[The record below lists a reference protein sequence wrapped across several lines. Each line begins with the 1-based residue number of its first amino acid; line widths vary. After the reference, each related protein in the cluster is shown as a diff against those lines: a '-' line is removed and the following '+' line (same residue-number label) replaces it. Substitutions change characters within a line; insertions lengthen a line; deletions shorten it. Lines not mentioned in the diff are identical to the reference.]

1 MRKNLYNILK
11 NEYDKKQRLAYDNL
25 TERRNE
31 LYQKVPRLMEIEDE
45 INKLGLKYNKMILL
59 SENSYLQAVDELT
72 RNIDSLKSEREDIL
86 VQTGYSRDYLE
97 AVYECSLCKDM
108 GYIEG
113 AHGFESCGC
122 FKQQFIALS
131 FEKSNLKLTENEN
144 FECFDETLFPDD
156 VDEEKYG
163 IKKSP
168 KDHILGIKEKC
179 LKFIDNF
186 SDPDE
191 KNLYFCGPTGIG
203 KTFMASCIASEIL
216 KRGGTVLYHTAP
228 ILFDTISSFK
238 LKSLKDEGDEDTKY
252 SSIFDTDLLIIDDL
266 GTESQT
272 TARYAEFLNILN
284 IRQLNN
290 LSRPCKIIISTN
302 IEPGKLYDYY
312 TERVASRIIGG
323 FSFIKFAGED
333 IRSKTKP
340 QRIIKQVRNGME

>member
-25 TERRNE
+25 AQRRNE
-31 LYQKVPRLMEIEDE
+31 LYEKVPRLMEIEDE
-45 INKLGLKYNKMILL
+45 INKQGLKYNKMILL
-59 SENSYLQAVDELT
+59 SENSYHQAVDELT
-72 RNIDSLKSEREDIL
+72 RNIDSMKSERENIL
-86 VQTGYSRDYLE
+86 VSMGYSKDYLE
-97 AVYECSLCKDM
+97 TVYECRLCKDM

-113 AHGFESCGC
+113 AYGFESCTC

-144 FECFDETLFPDD
+144 FENFDETLFPDD

-168 KDHILGIKEKC
+168 RDHILGIKEKC
-179 LKFIDNF
+179 LKFIENF

-228 ILFDTISSFK
+228 ILFDTISSSK

-272 TARYAEFLNILN
+272 NARFAEFLNILN

-290 LSRPCKIIISTN
+290 LSKPCKIIISTN
-302 IEPGKLYDYY
+302 IEPAKLYDYY
-312 TERVASRIIGG
+312 KERVASRIIGG

-340 QRIIKQVRNGME
+340 KRILQKPN

>member
-1 MRKNLYNILK
+1 MKKNLYTILK

-25 TERRNE
+25 TERRNT
-31 LYQKVPRLMEIEDE
+31 LYNNVPRLMEIDDE

-72 RNIDSLKSEREDIL
+72 KNIDSLKKERENIL
-86 VQTGYSRDYLE
+86 VGMGYSNDYLE

-113 AHGFESCGC
+113 AHGFESCTC

-144 FECFDETLFPDD
+144 FENFDESLFPDD

-168 KDHILGIKEKC
+168 RNHILGIKEKC
-179 LKFIDNF
+179 LKFIENF

-238 LKSLKDEGDEDTKY
+238 LKSLKDEGDEDSKY

-266 GTESQT
+266 GTESRT

-290 LSRPCKIIISTN
+290 LSRPCKVIISTN
-302 IEPGKLYDYY
+302 IDEPGMLYDYY

-333 IRSKTKP
+333 IRKTRLK
-340 QRIIKQVRNGME
+340 KGV